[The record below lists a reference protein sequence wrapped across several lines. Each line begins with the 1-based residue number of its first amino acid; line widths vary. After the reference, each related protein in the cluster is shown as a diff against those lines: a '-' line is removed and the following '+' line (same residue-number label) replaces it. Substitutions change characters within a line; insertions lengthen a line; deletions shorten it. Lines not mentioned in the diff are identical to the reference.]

1 MDEAGEQVR
10 CCVYGG
16 VDAEGRALVG
26 GAGEEVDKRVSSVV
40 PEFRDLSSCQ
50 RWYDILSSRRL
61 PFRRSAGT
69 SGCMAPC
76 PCVRRSM
83 PADSHCPVARPTQ
96 RLLPQCRRVGRQRD
110 RSSCAAS
117 STSLRKGL
125 SSAFR
130 VGYSLVTMRA
140 TAPPAAAVA
149 RGVQDRQARPAGWWG
164 WRETPRVV
172 TERRAEDIRA

>member
-1 MDEAGEQVR
+1 MLRIRRSR
-10 CCVYGG
+10 CGRKGPCRRCGG
-16 VDAEGRALVG
+16 RGRQTCLQRRPRVQGPFILSALV
-26 GAGEEVDKRVSSVV
+26 
-40 PEFRDLSSCQ
+40 
-50 RWYDILSSRRL
+50 WYSESSRRL

-83 PADSHCPVARPTQ
+83 PADSHCLVVRQTQ
-96 RLLPQCRRVGRQRD
+96 RLLPQCRRVGRQTD

-117 STSLRKGL
+117 SVSLRMGL

-149 RGVQDRQARPAGWWG
+149 RGAQDRQARPAGWWG

-172 TERRAEDIRA
+172 TERRAEDIRV